1 MANAVYTASGGLI
14 SYHVLSAS
22 YSLDFEISDLR
33 PPSGDVLRTRQESIS
48 GKVETNYYGTRKVW
62 SVTTIPYQRSSEIA
76 KILREFLYSTDD
88 GQQFAF
94 DPYGFD
100 DNAVEPLS
108 VIREDEGFTEEKF
121 QEIDGVNDYVRYS
134 FQVREV

>member
-1 MANAVYTASGGLI
+1 MANAIYVASGGLI
-14 SYHVLSAS
+14 SYHVLSAT

-48 GKVETNYYGTRKVW
+48 GKVETNFYGARKIW
-62 SVTTIPYQRSSEIA
+62 GVTTIPYQRSSELA
-76 KILREFLYSTDD
+76 KLLREFLYSTDD
-88 GQQFAF
+88 GQSFTL

-100 DNAVEPLS
+100 DNVVTSLS
-108 VIREDEGFTEEKF
+108 VIREDEGFTEDKF
-121 QEIDGVNDYVRYS
+121 QEINGVDDYVRYT